1 MARFVYEAKKSPKDI
16 IKGVLVA
23 DNKAAAVQ
31 KIAQMGYYIISL
43 DEESSAPSASAIG
56 GASAIFTR
64 ITLKDTA
71 DFTRQLS
78 DLLES
83 GLTIVKTL
91 DLLLTEHMFYDTIPL
106 FQSVG

>member
-1 MARFVYEAKKSPKDI
+1 MARFVYEAKKTPQDV

-31 KIAQMGYYIISL
+31 KIARLGYYIISL
-43 DEESSAPSASAIG
+43 DEENALAAPGAPVGVAAS
-56 GASAIFTR
+56 IFTR

-91 DLLLTEHMFYDTIPL
+91 DL
-106 FQSVG
+106 